1 MAYCNGGHLPP
12 YLIHGDEDNGGV
24 EILAGG
30 EGTVLGIQE
39 DLTYQQ
45 DTIALETGDAL
56 FYYTDG
62 LTEAFDI
69 DRNQFTDE
77 RLIDYLLT
85 NRDRSA
91 HALAENVF
99 AFVDMF
105 TAGAPQSDDI
115 TSLVIK
121 RF

>member
-1 MAYCNGGHLPP
+1 
-12 YLIHGDEDNGGV
+12 
-24 EILAGG
+24 
-30 EGTVLGIQE
+30 LGIQE
-39 DLTYQQ
+39 DLIYQQ
-45 DTIALETGDAL
+45 DSIALGAGDAL

-91 HALAENVF
+91 HG
-99 AFVDMF
+99 
-105 TAGAPQSDDI
+105 TCQ
-115 TSLVIK
+115 